1 MPHSDSMVVAYDDT
15 LHATKTLNAF
25 KDIATGNIVIPDL
38 ATTIVRNALFIPG
51 VYPLSSFP

>member
-1 MPHSDSMVVAYDDT
+1 MVVAYDDT